1 MRIIA
6 DMHTHTI
13 VSGHAYST
21 LQENLKVAKE
31 RGLEFMATTEHGP
44 AMPNAPHKY
53 YFSNMRVLPREV
65 GGVRLIRGAEANI
78 ISAEGKLDL
87 SDRFLKQLEYVA
99 IGLHRDCIAPGTE
112 EENTRT
118 VLAAIA
124 NPYVDAIV
132 HPGNPAFPI
141 NFLKVLLAASAAG
154 VLIEIN
160 NSSLVSSRAGS
171 TKRCHEV
178 ACLAAQHKVNVV
190 LGSDAHWSD
199 QVGLL
204 DKAYALA
211 TEAGILPEN
220 ILNLDATQVE
230 NFIEQRQLRKQQ

>member
-1 MRIIA
+1 MRVIA
-6 DMHTHTI
+6 DMHTHTV

-21 LQENLKVAKE
+21 LQENLQVAKE
-31 RGLEFMATTEHGP
+31 RGLMFMATTEHGP

-65 GGVRLIRGAEANI
+65 HGVRLLRGVEANI
-78 ISAEGKLDL
+78 MNGEGELDL
-87 SDRFLKQLEYVA
+87 PDRYLKQLEYVA
-99 IGLHRDCIAPGTE
+99 VGLHSDCIEPGTE
-112 EENTRT
+112 EENTRA
-118 VLAAIA
+118 VLAAIE

-132 HPGNPAFPI
+132 HPGNPVFPI
-141 NFLKVLLAASAAG
+141 DFLKVLLAASAAG

-171 TKRCHEV
+171 PERCREI

-199 QVGLL
+199 QIGLL
-204 DKAYALA
+204 DKAYAMA
-211 TEAGILPEN
+211 TEAGVQPES
-220 ILNLDATQVE
+220 ILNLDATRVE
-230 NFIEQRQLRKQQ
+230 NFIEQRQLRKQR